1 MSIIIFAILLLYF
14 LYDYRKGSILILLLT
29 PFLSMVLI
37 GGKSLSLFLG
47 LIVLF
52 KWMIASQ
59 RKWKVFSTSVFLC
72 PVLVLGFSYLIS
84 NHYGRS
90 PHLPSAI
97 TNTMQLFFVF
107 VLIDYLGRFTY
118 LKKYALKV
126 VIVMA
131 AVLSVNGLIETLT
144 HYNIILNL
152 AIATGLYPSDTP
164 IITEIRY
171 GLKRAQSAF
180 GMHTSW
186 GGYAFIV
193 CCFLL
198 YLKKYCNITFKYAN
212 YLIILLGMNIFF
224 TGARSAFL
232 GFAIALLA
240 FVDVKDLKSKKIW
253 GLILFVIAISPLFIG
268 YFGDI
273 VSSFTDTEKVNG
285 SNADMRQTQFDICFY
300 YLTQSPWIGN
310 GIAFTWEYV
319 LPQNKDLL
327 GAESLW
333 IPVLIDQGILGA
345 VAVSSMFVA
354 CMIYLIKH
362 NAIRYTIVVLG
373 FLVFNSMS
381 SIPNISITDFVYY
394 VILLCMFIPNKKY
407 KYETTTK
414 RITK

>member
-1 MSIIIFAILLLYF
+1 MA
-14 LYDYRKGSILILLLT
+14 ILILLILLIFFSINYKKGT
-29 PFLSMVLI
+29 VLI
-37 GGKSLSLFLG
+37 LLLMPLLNIANFAGQGLNLWLGLVIVFKWLFDSKNKKKAIIQSGFCLAVFLMSFSYIISNYYASSQHTPSVIANIIQLFL
-47 LIVLF
+47 IF
-52 KWMIASQ
+52 IFA
-59 RKWKVFSTSVFLC
+59 
-72 PVLVLGFSYLIS
+72 
-84 NHYGRS
+84 
-90 PHLPSAI
+90 
-97 TNTMQLFFVF
+97 
-107 VLIDYLGRFTY
+107 DYLKTY
-118 LKKYALKV
+118 PTLKAYAFKSV
-126 VIVMA
+126 VVMA
-131 AVLSVNGLIETLT
+131 SILTINGLIETIT
-144 HYNIILNL
+144 KYNILLNI
-152 AIATGLYPSDTP
+152 AINTGLYSPDTRV
-164 IITEIRY
+164 ITEVRY

-232 GFAIALLA
+232 GFAVALLA
-240 FVDVKDLKSKKIW
+240 FVDIKDLKSKKVW
-253 GLILFVIAISPLFIG
+253 GFILLVIALSPLFIG

-273 VSSFTDTEKVNG
+273 VSSFTDMEKVNG

-300 YLTQSPWIGN
+300 YLSQSPWIGN

-345 VAVSSMFVA
+345 VAVSSIFVA
-354 CMIYLIKH
+354 CMIHLIKH

-394 VILLCMFIPNKKY
+394 VILLCMFIANKKY

>member
-1 MSIIIFAILLLYF
+1 ML
-14 LYDYRKGSILILLLT
+14 
-29 PFLSMVLI
+29 
-37 GGKSLSLFLG
+37 
-47 LIVLF
+47 
-52 KWMIASQ
+52 
-59 RKWKVFSTSVFLC
+59 
-72 PVLVLGFSYLIS
+72 
-84 NHYGRS
+84 
-90 PHLPSAI
+90 
-97 TNTMQLFFVF
+97 
-107 VLIDYLGRFTY
+107 
-118 LKKYALKV
+118 
-126 VIVMA
+126 
-131 AVLSVNGLIETLT
+131 
-144 HYNIILNL
+144 L
-152 AIATGLYPSDTP
+152 AIS
-164 IITEIRY
+164 E
-171 GLKRAQSAF
+171 
-180 GMHTSW
+180 
-186 GGYAFIV
+186 
-193 CCFLL
+193 
-198 YLKKYCNITFKYAN
+198 KYCNITFKYAN

-232 GFAIALLA
+232 GFAVALLA
-240 FVDVKDLKSKKIW
+240 FVDIKDLKSKKVW
-253 GLILFVIAISPLFIG
+253 GLILLVIAISPLFIG

-300 YLTQSPWIGN
+300 YLSQSPWIGN

>member
-1 MSIIIFAILLLYF
+1 MAIVLFSILLLYF
-14 LYDYRKGSILILLLT
+14 IKDYKKGTILILLLI
-29 PFLSMVLI
+29 PLLNIVLLA
-37 GGKSLSLFLG
+37 GKPLSLFLG
-47 LIVLF
+47 MIVFVKWIFVSNKKRKLI
-52 KWMIASQ
+52 
-59 RKWKVFSTSVFLC
+59 TSFGFMF
-72 PVLVLGFSYLIS
+72 PVLLMTFSYFIS
-84 NHYGRS
+84 NYYARYS
-90 PHLPSAI
+90 HLPSAI
-97 TNTMQLFFVF
+97 VNVMQLFFIF
-107 VLIDYLGRFTY
+107 ILGDYLIRY
-118 LKKYALKV
+118 PQLKRYALKIV
-126 VIVMA
+126 VIMSA
-131 AVLSVNGLIETLT
+131 MLAINGLIETIT
-144 HYNIILNL
+144 HYNPLL
-152 AIATGLYPSDTP
+152 DIALLTGMYPSDTK

-186 GGYAFIV
+186 GGYTFIV
-193 CCFLL
+193 ACFLL

-212 YLIILLGMNIFF
+212 HLIVLLGMNVFF

-253 GLILFVIAISPLFIG
+253 GLILLVIAISPLFIG

-300 YLTQSPWIGN
+300 YLSQSPWIGN

-345 VAVSSMFVA
+345 VAVASMFIA

-362 NAIRYTIVVLG
+362 NAMRYTIVVLG

>member
-1 MSIIIFAILLLYF
+1 MGIFLFLIILTYF
-14 LYDYRKGSILILLLT
+14 FRDYKKGSILILLLM
-29 PFLSMVLI
+29 PFLTMIYFGGQNI
-37 GGKSLSLFLG
+37 GLFLG
-47 LIVLF
+47 LIVF
-52 KWMIASQ
+52 TRWMFFSYS
-59 RKWKVFSTSVFLC
+59 KWKIMSSSCFLG
-72 PVLVLGFSYLIS
+72 PILILGFSYLIS
-84 NHYGRS
+84 NYYGIS
-90 PHLPSAI
+90 PHFPSAI
-97 TNTMQLFFVF
+97 SNTIQLFLVF
-107 VLIDYLGRFTY
+107 VLVDYLVKFPN
-118 LKKYALKV
+118 LKEYALR
-126 VIVMA
+126 IIIIMA
-131 AVLSVNGLIETLT
+131 TILSINGFIETIT
-144 HYNIILNL
+144 HFNPLLNL
-152 AIATGLYPSDTP
+152 SLVSGLYSEDTR
-164 IITEIRY
+164 IITEIRF

-240 FVDVKDLKSKKIW
+240 FVDVKDLKYKKIW
-253 GLILFVIAISPLFIG
+253 GLILLVIAISPLFIG
-268 YFGDI
+268 YFEDI
-273 VSSFTDTEKVNG
+273 VSSFTDSEKVNG

-300 YLTQSPWIGN
+300 YLSQSPWIGN

>member
-1 MSIIIFAILLLYF
+1 MSSSCF
-14 LYDYRKGSILILLLT
+14 LGPILI
-29 PFLSMVLI
+29 
-37 GGKSLSLFLG
+37 
-47 LIVLF
+47 
-52 KWMIASQ
+52 
-59 RKWKVFSTSVFLC
+59 
-72 PVLVLGFSYLIS
+72 LGFSYLIS
-84 NHYGRS
+84 NYYGIS
-90 PHLPSAI
+90 PHFPSAI
-97 TNTMQLFFVF
+97 SNTIQLFLVF
-107 VLIDYLGRFTY
+107 VLVDYLGKFPN
-118 LKKYALKV
+118 LKEYALR
-126 VIVMA
+126 IIIIMA
-131 AVLSVNGLIETLT
+131 TILSINGFIETIT
-144 HYNIILNL
+144 HFNPLLNL
-152 AIATGLYPSDTP
+152 SLVSGLYSEDTR
-164 IITEIRY
+164 IITEIRF

-232 GFAIALLA
+232 GFAVALLA
-240 FVDVKDLKSKKIW
+240 FVDIKDLKSKKVW
-253 GLILFVIAISPLFIG
+253 GLILLVIAISPLFIG

-300 YLTQSPWIGN
+300 YLSQSPWIGN